1 MRSAFEVALLAVA
14 LAACGGA
21 AGPAPASPVTDRAV
35 DFRDVATTPQSG
47 REDPGAGLTVQVE
60 GERLRIT
67 AHQGQQSTG
76 GFSIKVATV
85 ERSGS
90 ALRIHASFNQPA
102 PGAIV
107 TMVLTS
113 PAHVVSIAKADA
125 AGLRDAVLLDQRGAE
140 RARAP
145 LP

>member
-21 AGPAPASPVTDRAV
+21 AGPAPASPVTDGAV
-35 DFRDVATTPQSG
+35 DFRDVATTSQSG

-60 GERLRIT
+60 GERLRIA

-76 GFSIKVATV
+76 GFSIKVTKV
-85 ERSGS
+85 ERSGTT
-90 ALRIHASFNQPA
+90 LRVYATLAEPG

-125 AGLRDAVLLDQRGAE
+125 AGLRDAVLVDQRGAE